1 MSVLKQ
7 HMVLPA
13 HLGSGPKKLLIG
25 GQWVPALSGK
35 TFDSINPSTGEI
47 IARIAE
53 GDRDDVDRAVDAAR
67 QAMNGPWT
75 RFTPV
80 QRQNVLLKLG
90 ALVEEHFD
98 ELYMLDS
105 LDMGMPIGFIRGTMS
120 AEFAAEILRYYAGL
134 CTKFHGETIP
144 NSSAESLFT
153 YTLKEPVGV
162 VGSIIP
168 WNAPL
173 METIWKVA
181 PVLASGC
188 TMVLKPAEEAS
199 LSPLRFGELL
209 QELDLPDGVV
219 NIVTGFGETAGAALS
234 GHPAVDKI
242 SFTGSSF
249 TGQEIV
255 RAAAGNL
262 KRVSLELGG
271 KSPHIVFADARI
283 ESAVAAAGIGV
294 FFNSGQNCA
303 SGSRIFVQRPI
314 YDEFVERLSNHA
326 ASLLVGN
333 SVDSRTQIGPLV
345 SEAQLNRVTGY
356 LDIGAKE
363 GARTTVGGRRLIDGD
378 LARGYFVAPTV
389 FADVQDEM
397 RVAQEEIFGPV
408 ACVIPFD
415 STSEVI
421 ERANNTIFG
430 LAGGVWTQDISN
442 AHRVAQSIRTG
453 VMWVN
458 TYNKFDPAVPYGGYK
473 MSGWGKELGS
483 ESLDDYLNTKSVWIR
498 TDS

>member
-1 MSVLKQ
+1 MSVFKQ
-7 HMVLPA
+7 DVVLPA
-13 HLGSGPKKLLIG
+13 YLETSPKKLLIG
-25 GQWVPALSGK
+25 GEWLPALSGK
-35 TFDSINPSTGEI
+35 TFDSVNPSTGEI

-67 QAMNGPWT
+67 KALNGPWT
-75 RFTPV
+75 CFTAA
-80 QRQNVLLKLG
+80 QRQNILLKLA

-98 ELYMLDS
+98 ELYTLDS
-105 LDMGMPIGFIRGTMS
+105 LDMGMPIGFRGAMS

-144 NSSAESLFT
+144 NSRPGSLFT

-173 METIWKVA
+173 SETIWKVA

-249 TGQEIV
+249 TGQDIV

-283 ESAVAAAGIGV
+283 ESAVAAAGSGV
-294 FFNSGQNCA
+294 FFNCGQNCA
-303 SGSRIFVQRPI
+303 SGSRMFVQRPI
-314 YDEFVERLSNHA
+314 YDEFVERLSRHA

-333 SVDSRTQIGPLV
+333 SSDSRTQIGPLV
-345 SEAQLNRVTGY
+345 SEAQLNRVTSY

-389 FADVQDEM
+389 FADVEDEM

-408 ACVIPFD
+408 ACVLPFD
-415 STSEVI
+415 SIEEVI

-430 LAGGVWTQDISN
+430 LAGGVWTQDINN
-442 AHRVAQSIRTG
+442 AHRVAHSIRTG

-458 TYNKFDPAVPYGGYK
+458 TYNEFDPAVPYGGYK

-498 TDS
+498 ADN

>member
-1 MSVLKQ
+1 MTVKQ
-7 HMVLPA
+7 HVVLPA
-13 HLGSGPKKLLIG
+13 YLRSGPKKLLIG

-47 IARIAE
+47 IARVAQ

-67 QAMNGPWT
+67 QALNGPWS
-75 RFTPV
+75 RFTPA

-90 ALVEEHFD
+90 TLVEEHFD

-105 LDMGMPIGFIRGTMS
+105 LDMGMPIGFRGTMS
-120 AEFAAEILRYYAGL
+120 AEYAGETLRYYAGW

-144 NSSAESLFT
+144 NSGTGSLFT

-173 METIWKVA
+173 TETIWKVA

-234 GHPAVDKI
+234 GHSAVDKV

-271 KSPHIVFADARI
+271 KSPDIIFADARI
-283 ESAVAAAGIGV
+283 ESAVAAAGFGV
-294 FFNSGQNCA
+294 FYNSGQNCA

-314 YDEFVERLSNHA
+314 YHEFVERLSSHA

-356 LDIGAKE
+356 LDIGVKE
-363 GARTTVGGRRLIDGD
+363 GARTTAGGGRLLDGD

-415 STSEVI
+415 GTDEVI
-421 ERANNTIFG
+421 ERANNTTFG
-430 LAGGVWTQDISN
+430 LAGGVWTQDVSK

-458 TYNKFDPAVPYGGYK
+458 TYNEFDPAVPYGGYK

-498 TDS
+498 TDT